1 MEPSD
6 QEPRALTSGP
16 LTARVLLPW
25 GRPLPPPGCAQSRQ
39 ELVRAGIRVSW
50 ALVCSSLPGEMRG
63 SLRPS
68 RFEPRTTSSPGGLP
82 AHGRLFSGGTVSQTV
97 SGGSL
102 TQTQPGPWL
111 RSPSALQWPR
121 LLLTWAPLRRKA
133 GHRGHFSGGPAGS
146 HGSLCFTYPGFPS
159 CSLPGWLCRSAW
171 RRLFTSYACKWAF

>member
-16 LTARVLLPW
+16 LTAQALLPW

-39 ELVRAGIRVSW
+39 KLVQAGIRVSW

-133 GHRGHFSGGPAGS
+133 GHRGHFSGRPAGS
-146 HGSLCFTYPGFPS
+146 HGSLFHVPG
-159 CSLPGWLCRSAW
+159 LPVLLASWVAVPFCVE
-171 RRLFTSYACKWAF
+171 TAFYLLRV